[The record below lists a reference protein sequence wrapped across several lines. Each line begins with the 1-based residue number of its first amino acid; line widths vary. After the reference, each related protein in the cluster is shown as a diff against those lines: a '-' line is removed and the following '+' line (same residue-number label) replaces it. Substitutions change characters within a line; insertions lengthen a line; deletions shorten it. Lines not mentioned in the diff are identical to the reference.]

1 MIKLVY
7 SEVYSTIDFYDKL
20 RLKYKEY
27 LKPEII
33 SIVMIQSEEEV
44 LLETIEIEMT
54 EIGLEKQTIKRIN
67 LGFIKDGE
75 DCESEEAFFN
85 SEDTIECNVI
95 KFIDKFTP
103 YSIVNTVDLFHE
115 EACEKIKKRYKTFGI
130 DS

>member
-1 MIKLVY
+1 MY

-27 LKPEII
+27 LKREII

-85 SEDTIECNVI
+85 PEDTIEDNVI

>member
-1 MIKLVY
+1 MY

-27 LKPEII
+27 LRPEII

-75 DCESEEAFFN
+75 DFESEEAFFN
-85 SEDTIECNVI
+85 LEDTIEDNVI

-103 YSIVNTVDLFHE
+103 YSIVNTIDLFHE
-115 EACEKIKKRYKTFGI
+115 EASAKIKKRYKTFGI